1 MTNLNFSR
9 AGNKAIEALA
19 AAGYEAYFVGGCVR
33 DVLLGQAPND
43 FDVTTSALP
52 EETLSVFEGFRVVPT
67 GLKHGTVTVLIDGE
81 PIEITTFRSDGEYSD
96 HRHPESVTFSR
107 NLSEDLCRRD
117 FTVNAMAYSEKTG
130 LVDLFGGASDLKNGI
145 IRAVGE
151 PEKRF
156 TEDALRIL
164 RAARFASQKGFSIE
178 PVTAKAMKK
187 CLHLLDYVSAERIF
201 SELKKLLMG
210 KGVLDVMLTHP
221 ETVCRAVPAL
231 ASAVG
236 FEQNN
241 PHHIYD
247 VYEHTAHAV
256 AFSPENEA
264 IRLAALL
271 HDVGKPLTYSEK
283 DGIGHFYG
291 HTEASLKLAEDTLDA
306 LKCDNATK
314 NTVLTLIKYH
324 DPVIEPTEKAVR
336 RALSKLGEPLLCALL
351 DLKSADNLAQ
361 SPECTKRLEAYEEI
375 RGIIAEIGAK
385 EACLSLK
392 TLAIGGDDL
401 IALGV
406 PKGKLIGKLL
416 NTALERVVDGDL
428 PNEKEALLEFCRKIQ
443 DQLIS

>member
-9 AGNKAIEALA
+9 AGNKAIEALT

-52 EETLSVFEGFRVVPT
+52 EETLSVFEGFRVIPT
-67 GLKHGTVTVLIDGE
+67 GLKHGTVTVLIDDE

-178 PVTAKAMKK
+178 PVTADAMKK

-231 ASAVG
+231 AAAVG

-291 HTEASLKLAEDTLDA
+291 HTDASLKLAEDTLDA

-336 RALSKLGEPLLCALL
+336 RALSKLGEPMLCALL

-361 SPECTKRLEAYEEI
+361 SPECAKRLEAYEEI

-416 NTALERVVDGDL
+416 NAALERVVDGDL
-428 PNEKEALLEFCRKIQ
+428 PNEKEALLEFCRKH
-443 DQLIS
+443 L